1 MKKVLLIFPVFV
13 VLLVATLLVNTVRFT
28 SVQVAVEPLAPL
40 AVEEAALAERLAGAV
55 RIRTVFQDGQPPDA
69 QSFRDL
75 HVYLQQNFPQAHA
88 ALRKEIV
95 SEHSVLYTWQGR
107 NPALKPIVLLA
118 HLDVV
123 PADEE
128 AAGGWTHP
136 PFAGQIAD
144 GFIWGRGTLDD
155 KASALGMLEAIER
168 MVGENVQPQRTVLL
182 AFGHDEEVGG
192 TGAQAMAAL
201 LRERGVVPEFV
212 LDEGFFVTDGILPGV
227 AAPVALVGVAEKG
240 FVTLELRVDGEA
252 GHSSV
257 PPSNTAIGVLSAAVT
272 KVEVNPLPGGI
283 VGVVGQMFDAVGP
296 HMPFAQRLV
305 FANRWLFTPLI
316 ERQLA
321 ASPTSNALIRTT
333 TAVTMIDGGVEEN
346 VLPSSARAVF
356 NFRILPGD
364 TSEGVIEHVRA
375 TIDDPRVQIARYGDT
390 VSEPSAVSSTDAAG
404 YRWIEQTIRQVFPD
418 ALVAPGQVVGAT
430 DARHYAALST
440 NVYRFLPQRL
450 RSADV
455 ERIHGVNERIAVADY
470 AYGVRFYHQLI
481 TNAAISTP

>member
-1 MKKVLLIFPVFV
+1 
-13 VLLVATLLVNTVRFT
+13 
-28 SVQVAVEPLAPL
+28 
-40 AVEEAALAERLAGAV
+40 
-55 RIRTVFQDGQPPDA
+55 
-69 QSFRDL
+69 
-75 HVYLQQNFPQAHA
+75 
-88 ALRKEIV
+88 
-95 SEHSVLYTWQGR
+95 
-107 NPALKPIVLLA
+107 
-118 HLDVV
+118 
-123 PADEE
+123 
-128 AAGGWTHP
+128 
-136 PFAGQIAD
+136 
-144 GFIWGRGTLDD
+144 
-155 KASALGMLEAIER
+155 
-168 MVGENVQPQRTVLL
+168 
-182 AFGHDEEVGG
+182 
-192 TGAQAMAAL
+192 
-201 LRERGVVPEFV
+201 
-212 LDEGFFVTDGILPGV
+212 
-227 AAPVALVGVAEKG
+227 
-240 FVTLELRVDGEA
+240 
-252 GHSSV
+252 
-257 PPSNTAIGVLSAAVT
+257 
-272 KVEVNPLPGGI
+272 
-283 VGVVGQMFDAVGP
+283 MFDAVGP

-333 TAVTMIDGGVEEN
+333 TAVTMIDGGVKEN